1 MPSPAI
7 PQGAPGVP
15 NAGWE
20 PGPGPAQA
28 PGQVPA
34 QGQGS
39 PPPGAPRAK
48 GPTTFAE
55 MGIQGVKLEEKEC
68 VIM

>member
-1 MPSPAI
+1 VE
-7 PQGAPGVP
+7 GGVS
-15 NAGWE
+15 
-20 PGPGPAQA
+20 QA
-28 PGQVPA
+28 PPPQRPA
-34 QGQGS
+34 G
-39 PPPGAPRAK
+39 K

>member
-1 MPSPAI
+1 M
-7 PQGAPGVP
+7 
-15 NAGWE
+15 E
-20 PGPGPAQA
+20 GPGASQ
-28 PGQVPA
+28 
-34 QGQGS
+34 
-39 PPPGAPRAK
+39 PPPPQRAAGK